1 MSDVAFNT
9 VMGQI
14 DDFTLFQKKALIKA
28 LKKSVAFSL
37 FQKKSKN
44 RTDRHL
50 LESLVG
56 VAGNSDTSV
65 EQIRDERLS
74 GK

>member
-1 MSDVAFNT
+1 MSDVAFNI

-14 DDFTLFQKKALIKA
+14 NDFTLFQKKALIKA
-28 LKKSVAFSL
+28 LRKSVAVSAFR
-37 FQKKSKN
+37 KKGKA
-44 RTDRHL
+44 DRHL

-56 VAGNSDTSV
+56 AAGDGDTCI

-74 GK
+74 GR